1 MKYSIII
8 PIFNEISRLKPLLN
22 TLQEYNKEGH
32 EILIINDGSNDG
44 SKEILV
50 ECDFINLIN
59 IYPNQG
65 KGIAIVQGLRQARND
80 KIIIFDG
87 DLELHP
93 NDIKKLMILDKNK
106 NSNSVLG
113 NRFNSFHLGSIW
125 DLGNKLLTITF
136 NWLNDSNVKDAL
148 CCAKAF
154 YKSDIQINGLNS
166 KKFEIDVEI
175 TSQLV
180 KIHSSIK
187 NINLKYE
194 RRNIS
199 QGKKLRLRNSFS
211 ILIKMIEKRRIL
223 I

>member
-44 SKEILV
+44 SKEILI

-65 KGIAIVQGLRQARND
+65 KGIAIVQGLRQAKND

-113 NRFNSFHLGSIW
+113 NRFNSFHLESIW

-136 NWLNDSNVKDAL
+136 NWL
-148 CCAKAF
+148 
-154 YKSDIQINGLNS
+154 
-166 KKFEIDVEI
+166 KF
-175 TSQLV
+175 
-180 KIHSSIK
+180 
-187 NINLKYE
+187 
-194 RRNIS
+194 
-199 QGKKLRLRNSFS
+199 RLP
-211 ILIKMIEKRRIL
+211 
-223 I
+223 